1 MRTNYR
7 GVDVLP
13 SSMQLA
19 GAEIE
24 MVDVNRRESR
34 LKAALAPLRE
44 KYDYLFIDCPPSLGL
59 LTLNA
64 LCAADTLLVPIQCE
78 YYALEGLS
86 QLMATVRQV
95 KRLYLSLIH
104 ILHLFRD
111 ELHKTIN
118 ECVTECRI
126 QAAKTMLSNPR
137 YKMVEISQKV
147 GYKNEKYFTRVFKK
161 ATDMNPSEYARRS
174 R

>member
-1 MRTNYR
+1 M
-7 GVDVLP
+7 
-13 SSMQLA
+13 
-19 GAEIE
+19 
-24 MVDVNRRESR
+24 ESIA
-34 LKAALAPLRE
+34 AAL
-44 KYDYLFIDCPPSLGL
+44 FISPSH
-59 LTLNA
+59 
-64 LCAADTLLVPIQCE
+64 
-78 YYALEGLS
+78 
-86 QLMATVRQV
+86 LM
-95 KRLYLSLIH
+95 
-104 ILHLFRD
+104 HLFRD

-161 ATDMNPSEYARRS
+161 ATGMNPSEYARRS